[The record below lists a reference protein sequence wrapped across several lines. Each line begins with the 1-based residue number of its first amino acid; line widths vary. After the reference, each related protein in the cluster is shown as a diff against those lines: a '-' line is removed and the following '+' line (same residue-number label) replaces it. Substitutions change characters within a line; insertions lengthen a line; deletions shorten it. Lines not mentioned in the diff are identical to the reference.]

1 MSMIGH
7 NQPIMNVEA
16 LSSGD
21 KDKVKKALSELNDS
35 MTRVSSERNLQKEII
50 DEVFDS
56 VGLDKKM
63 LRRMAR
69 VFFKANFNDEV
80 KSNNQF
86 EDFYKGIVQTTK
98 QDTPNNV

>member
-7 NQPIMNVEA
+7 NQPVMNVEA
-16 LSSGD
+16 LSPVD
-21 KDKVKKALSELNDS
+21 KERVKKALSEMNDS
-35 MTRVSSERNLQKEII
+35 MTRASSERTLQKEII

-63 LRRMAR
+63 MRRMAR

-80 KSNNQF
+80 EANNQF

-98 QDTPNNV
+98 QETSDNV

>member
-7 NQPIMNVEA
+7 NQPVMNVEA
-16 LSSGD
+16 LSPVD
-21 KDKVKKALSELNDS
+21 KERVKKALSEMNDS
-35 MTRVSSERNLQKEII
+35 MTRASSERTLQKEII

-63 LRRMAR
+63 MRRMAR

-80 KSNNQF
+80 EANNQF
-86 EDFYKGIVQTTK
+86 EDFYKGIVQAK
-98 QDTPNNV
+98 QDTANNV

>member
-7 NQPIMNVEA
+7 NQPVINVDA
-16 LSSGD
+16 LSVVD
-21 KDKVKKALSELNDS
+21 KEKVKKALSEMNDS
-35 MTRVSSERNLQKEII
+35 MTRVSSERTLQKEII

-63 LRRMAR
+63 MRRMSR

-80 KSNNQF
+80 EANNQF
-86 EDFYKGIVQTTK
+86 EDFYKGIVQAK
-98 QDTPNNV
+98 QDTPDNV